1 MAAHSTR
8 PNAALALAGSW
19 LLTLSLSTLAVAV
32 LLLSASNWHAVRD
45 QLQQLSLWQSWI
57 SIAACAGLLVISR
70 KNTRK
75 TSRNGRKVLYLFMC
89 WVVC

>member
-1 MAAHSTR
+1 MAIHSTR
-8 PNAALALAGSW
+8 PKAALALAGSW

-75 TSRNGRKVLYLFMC
+75 TSRNGRKALYLFM
-89 WVVC
+89 